1 MLSLFFGA
9 IIILPG
15 LVNWNEY
22 KSVIED
28 KIKESTGNIA
38 EIRGD
43 IKLELLPS
51 PAIWINDIKIL
62 NIDKSKYPNQV
73 SIEAVEASINIMPM
87 FNRQIQIDKMRIV
100 RPILKIEKYL
110 NNQTNIFIS
119 PNKTEKV
126 ANSRSVKGITNNND
140 NINNL
145 QPNEK
150 LTPSFL
156 TRIDDFIIE
165 GGSIEYYDHNKN
177 SSKKIDQINSQ
188 FSVASLSGPMTGSGF
203 AVFRGAKVQFNL
215 DLGEMVKER
224 TLPLNLKLLLVPS
237 NSEFQISGVL
247 TKLNSNPQLN
257 GSFSFEDK
265 NLSKLMELFNQ
276 NMTVPLGIGKSVK
289 ASGDIKLTRESFLL
303 SKLFLSFDKV
313 EATGLINGKFS
324 DNLDVGLKLRINE
337 VDVDSF
343 LKAKNQFKKIKTKIK
358 NESRK
363 EVSSDGVKVSSSVS
377 NNILESQDS
386 NNVNLEMFPKEFRL
400 KFDLLINSLTYNSER
415 VEQVKINIVH
425 EDGEIIFN
433 QVSALL
439 PGSADF
445 GIQGIMRNDEKFK
458 TPKFFGSVDLATNSP
473 NILLKW
479 LGLDLPGIRVDQLKK
494 FNLNSKLEFGL
505 RDAKLSQLIA
515 KVDKSVIKGSISAIF
530 QEQPKYSAALTINQL
545 NFDQYYNGS
554 LQPSLVKSGKGAKVE
569 IDQSVA
575 LVRNLG
581 IKSNQTKIAISR
593 NSPNFDLKIN
603 IGSLT
608 YQNLRVKNIKTTA
621 KVINNDLILT
631 KLKVSDI
638 AGLKVSASGKILAV
652 LGNSNQVFE
661 NLKFDISGNNLKKIL
676 NIPAFNNMNFLDKIR
691 KFRLSGMLNGKSREP
706 KVMSNLLI
714 LGGSIGLNGIADFK
728 SLLPTFNGK
737 LSLNHRNLSK
747 LIGGVKG
754 KSNWP
759 TKNIGDVNIKS
770 RIKADILKV
779 TLSEIS
785 GRAANVKL
793 NGKVTMSTLGKRPT
807 FSLNLKTG
815 FINIDK
821 FQVSKQLIRYSQIK
835 PPPLQRIA
843 FNSSKSG
850 FADDSSKI
858 VMVKNT
864 VKNAKSLLVNQFDL
878 SFLKKVDLELEMLSQ
893 GIQFQKYK
901 LKTVKIKSSIKN
913 GILNIRDLNAKVYD
927 GLVSAAGTM
936 SHAGK
941 LRGKIKIA
949 KLNIGKLMRVNGIK
963 GINTGYL
970 NLNSTMKA
978 EGSSLMLIA
987 EKLDGKG
994 SLTIKNL
1001 QITGSSSRKSAI
1013 QAISKLLLSLQRF
1026 SKSLNPKSSK
1036 VLSANINTNFL
1047 IKRGI
1052 LSYNDLTLNSI
1063 LGNGSAKGSINLSK
1077 WIINTSGQIKLAPNL
1092 LTSIL
1097 LKNSPENTLL
1107 PFSIVGNLNNPN
1119 INLKTSA
1126 LTKGGIKL
1134 PGSLNRKLEKLL
1146 KKKGVG
1152 TILEQ
1157 IIPLTKSNNNQSKNS
1172 NKKTNAETKEK
1183 IRKPEAEDVIKGILK
1198 GLFR

>member
-1 MLSLFFGA
+1 MTDRYAVFGNPISHSKSPLIHQAFAKSTQQNMSYEA
-9 IIILPG
+9 ILAPTAG
-15 LVNWNEY
+15 FGHCLNEF
-22 KSVIED
+22 
-28 KIKESTGNIA
+28 IA
-38 EIRGD
+38 EG
-43 IKLELLPS
+43 
-51 PAIWINDIKIL
+51 
-62 NIDKSKYPNQV
+62 
-73 SIEAVEASINIMPM
+73 
-87 FNRQIQIDKMRIV
+87 
-100 RPILKIEKYL
+100 
-110 NNQTNIFIS
+110 
-119 PNKTEKV
+119 
-126 ANSRSVKGITNNND
+126 
-140 NINNL
+140 
-145 QPNEK
+145 
-150 LTPSFL
+150 
-156 TRIDDFIIE
+156 
-165 GGSIEYYDHNKN
+165 
-177 SSKKIDQINSQ
+177 
-188 FSVASLSGPMTGSGF
+188 
-203 AVFRGAKVQFNL
+203 
-215 DLGEMVKER
+215 
-224 TLPLNLKLLLVPS
+224 
-237 NSEFQISGVL
+237 
-247 TKLNSNPQLN
+247 
-257 GSFSFEDK
+257 
-265 NLSKLMELFNQ
+265 
-276 NMTVPLGIGKSVK
+276 
-289 ASGDIKLTRESFLL
+289 
-303 SKLFLSFDKV
+303 
-313 EATGLINGKFS
+313 
-324 DNLDVGLKLRINE
+324 
-337 VDVDSF
+337 
-343 LKAKNQFKKIKTKIK
+343 
-358 NESRK
+358 
-363 EVSSDGVKVSSSVS
+363 
-377 NNILESQDS
+377 
-386 NNVNLEMFPKEFRL
+386 
-400 KFDLLINSLTYNSER
+400 
-415 VEQVKINIVH
+415 
-425 EDGEIIFN
+425 
-433 QVSALL
+433 
-439 PGSADF
+439 
-445 GIQGIMRNDEKFK
+445 
-458 TPKFFGSVDLATNSP
+458 
-473 NILLKW
+473 
-479 LGLDLPGIRVDQLKK
+479 
-494 FNLNSKLEFGL
+494 
-505 RDAKLSQLIA
+505 
-515 KVDKSVIKGSISAIF
+515 
-530 QEQPKYSAALTINQL
+530 
-545 NFDQYYNGS
+545 
-554 LQPSLVKSGKGAKVE
+554 GKGANAKIRKPV
-569 IDQSVA
+569 D
-575 LVRNLG
+575 LGRNVG
-581 IKSNQTKIAISR
+581 GKNNQTKIDISR

-608 YQNLRVKNIKTTA
+608 YRNLRVKNLETTA

-631 KLKVSDI
+631 KFKVSDI
-638 AGLKVSASGKILAV
+638 AGLKVSASGKILEI
-652 LGNSNQVFE
+652 LGNSNQIFK

-676 NIPAFNNMNFLDKIR
+676 NIPAFNNLHFLDKIR

-754 KSNWP
+754 KSNRP

-785 GRAANVKL
+785 GRVANVRL

-807 FSLNLKTG
+807 FGLNLKTG

-843 FNSSKSG
+843 FNSSNTG
-850 FADDSSKI
+850 FTEDSRKI

-901 LKTVKIKSSIKN
+901 LETVKIKSSVKN
-913 GILNIRDLNAKVYD
+913 GILNIRNLNAKVYD

-936 SHAGK
+936 YHAGK

-949 KLNIGKLMRVNGIK
+949 KLNIGKLMRANGIK
-963 GINTGYL
+963 GIDTGYL
-970 NLNSTMKA
+970 NLNSTIKA
-978 EGSSLMLIA
+978 EGSSLMLMA

-1001 QITGSSSRKSAI
+1001 QITGSSSKKSAI

-1026 SKSLNPKSSK
+1026 SKSLSPKSSK

-1063 LGNGSAKGSINLSK
+1063 LGNGSAKGSINLPK
-1077 WIINTSGQIKLAPNL
+1077 WMINTSGQIKLAPNL

>member
-1 MLSLFFGA
+1 MLILFFGA

-15 LVNWNEY
+15 LINWNEY
-22 KSVIED
+22 KNIIED

-62 NIDKSKYPNQV
+62 NIEKSKYPNQV

-87 FNRQIQIDKMRIV
+87 FNRQIQINKLRIV
-100 RPILKIEKYL
+100 KPILKIEKYL
-110 NNQTNIFIS
+110 NNQTNIFTS
-119 PNKTEKV
+119 PNKIEKG
-126 ANSRSVKGITNNND
+126 ANNSSIKGITNTNN

-145 QPNEK
+145 QSNEE

-165 GGSIEYYDHNKN
+165 GGSIEYYDHHKD

-188 FSVASLSGPMTGSGF
+188 FLVASLSGPMTGSGF

-215 DLGEMVKER
+215 ALGKVVKDR
-224 TLPLNLKLLLVPS
+224 TLPLNLKLSLVPS
-237 NSEFQISGVL
+237 NSKLQISGVL

-257 GSFSFEDK
+257 GSFSFEDED
-265 NLSKLMELFNQ
+265 LSKLMELFNQ

-289 ASGDIKLTRESFLL
+289 ASGDIKVTRENFLL
-303 SKLFLSFDKV
+303 SKLFLSFDRV
-313 EATGLINGKFS
+313 EAAGLIIGKFS
-324 DNLDVGLKLRINE
+324 DNLDVGLKLRIND
-337 VDVDSF
+337 VDFDSF
-343 LKAKNQFKKIKTKIK
+343 LEAKDQSKKIKTKTK
-358 NESRK
+358 NESKK
-363 EVSSDGVKVSSSVS
+363 EASSDGLKVISSISK
-377 NNILESQDS
+377 NIHESQDL
-386 NNVNLEMFPKEFRL
+386 NKFNLEMFPKDFRL
-400 KFDLLINSLTYNSER
+400 KINLLINSLTYNSER
-415 VEQVKINIVH
+415 VEQVKINVVH

-445 GIQGIMRNDEKFK
+445 GIQGIMRNDKKSK
-458 TPKFFGSVDLATNSP
+458 TPKFLGSVDLATNSP

-479 LGLDLPGIRVDQLKK
+479 LGLDLSGIRVDRLKK

-515 KVDKSVIKGSISAIF
+515 KVDKSVINGSISAIF
-530 QEQPKYSAALTINQL
+530 QEQPIYSAVLTINQL

-554 LQPSLVKSGKGAKVE
+554 LQPSSVKSGKGAKVE
-569 IDQSVA
+569 IDKSVGS
-575 LVRNLG
+575 VRNLG

-608 YQNLRVKNIKTTA
+608 YQNLRVKNIETTA

-638 AGLKVSASGKILAV
+638 AGLKVSASGKILEI
-652 LGNSNQVFE
+652 LGNSNQIFE

-676 NIPAFNNMNFLDKIR
+676 NIPAFNNLHFLDKIR
-691 KFRLSGMLNGKSREP
+691 KFRLSGMLNGNSREP
-706 KVMSNLLI
+706 KVMSSLLI

-754 KSNWP
+754 KSNRP

-793 NGKVTMSTLGKRPT
+793 NGKVTMSTLGKRPA

-850 FADDSSKI
+850 FADDSRKI

-893 GIQFQKYK
+893 GIQFQNYK
-901 LKTVKIKSSIKN
+901 LETVKIKSSIKN

-941 LRGKIKIA
+941 LRGKIRIA
-949 KLNIGKLMRVNGIK
+949 KLNIGKLMRANGIK
-963 GINTGYL
+963 GIDTGYL
-970 NLNSTMKA
+970 NLLSTMKA
-978 EGSSLMLIA
+978 EGSSLMLLA

-1001 QITGSSSRKSAI
+1001 QITGSSSKKSAI

-1063 LGNGSAKGSINLSK
+1063 LGNGSAKGSINLPK
-1077 WIINTSGQIKLAPNL
+1077 WMINTSGQIKLAPNL

-1157 IIPLTKSNNNQSKNS
+1157 IIPLNKSNNNQSKNS